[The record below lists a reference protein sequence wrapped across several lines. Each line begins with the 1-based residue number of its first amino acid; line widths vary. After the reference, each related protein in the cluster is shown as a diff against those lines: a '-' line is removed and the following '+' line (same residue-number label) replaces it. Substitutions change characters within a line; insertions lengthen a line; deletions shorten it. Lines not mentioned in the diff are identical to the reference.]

1 MDFLFHKVT
10 DNEKEEIKKQAKKI
24 LDDFSKELSKA
35 GKSVGESLI
44 ERGGGERIEDS
55 GKCDDNFSREIMF
68 ENAPDTLKGTS
79 KNKDFIIAERKE
91 W

>member
-10 DNEKEEIKKQAKKI
+10 DKEREEIKKQAKKI
-24 LDDFSKELSKA
+24 LDDFSEELSKA

-44 ERGGGERIEDS
+44 ERGTCERAEGS
-55 GKCDDNFSREIMF
+55 AECDNSFSREKMF
-68 ENAPDTLKGTS
+68 ENAPE
-79 KNKDFIIAERKE
+79 KNENFIIGEKKR